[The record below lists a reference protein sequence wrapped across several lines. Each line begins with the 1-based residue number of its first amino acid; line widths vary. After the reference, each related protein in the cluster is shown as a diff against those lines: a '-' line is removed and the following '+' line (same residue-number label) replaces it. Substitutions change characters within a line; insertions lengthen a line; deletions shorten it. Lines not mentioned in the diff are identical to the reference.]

1 MLITVWLT
9 HLFIEVTMLSISV
22 TDPPEWA
29 PPSVPLPSVIEANRT
44 RQFGSEAKENFI
56 F

>member
-1 MLITVWLT
+1 M
-9 HLFIEVTMLSISV
+9 FSNSV
-22 TDPPEWA
+22 TDPPEWV
-29 PPSVPLPSVIEANRT
+29 PTRVPLPSVIGANRT